1 MFAQIPG
8 LRKTAESAAVSVD
21 FNKDAR
27 LEPVVLYPSALL
39 KYALLFIHLAMA
51 LCVTLA
57 VLPQLA
63 LPFFKA
69 FEWWAFWLLLMLL
82 LPISLGYHYRQVA
95 RMQGALSF
103 SEYGWLLRRNQ
114 ALYELDWAG
123 DALVWRWLIVLRL
136 RDKATRKPI
145 NLVFLGDNSSA
156 EDRHRLAVWLRTL
169 LGRSQH

>member
-1 MFAQIPG
+1 MG
-8 LRKTAESAAVSVD
+8 LC
-21 FNKDAR
+21 
-27 LEPVVLYPSALL
+27 
-39 KYALLFIHLAMA
+39 I
-51 LCVTLA
+51 TLA

-63 LPFFKA
+63 PRSFAAL
-69 FEWWAFWLLLMLL
+69 EWGAFWLLLILL

-95 RMQGALSF
+95 RMQGTLSF

-114 ALYELDWAG
+114 MLYELDWAG
-123 DALVWRWLIVLRL
+123 DALVWRWLVVLRF
-136 RDKATRKPI
+136 RDKTTRKPI